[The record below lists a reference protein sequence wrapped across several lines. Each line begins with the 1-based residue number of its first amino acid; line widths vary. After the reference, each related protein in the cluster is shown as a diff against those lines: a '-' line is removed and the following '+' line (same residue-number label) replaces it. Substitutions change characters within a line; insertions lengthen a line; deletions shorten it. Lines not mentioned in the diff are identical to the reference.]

1 MFDWFKKDRG
11 NVVNFPTPY
20 VVPPIPVPEEPATIF
35 YRIGVTDKNRVAF
48 SMGMSEITMTRAGIN
63 NMIQQLEVF
72 RDQLTDEETD

>member
-1 MFDWFKKDRG
+1 M
-11 NVVNFPTPY
+11 NFPTPY

-48 SMGMSEITMTRAGIN
+48 SMGMSEITMARAGIN

-72 RDQLTDEETD
+72 RDQLTDEETSGE